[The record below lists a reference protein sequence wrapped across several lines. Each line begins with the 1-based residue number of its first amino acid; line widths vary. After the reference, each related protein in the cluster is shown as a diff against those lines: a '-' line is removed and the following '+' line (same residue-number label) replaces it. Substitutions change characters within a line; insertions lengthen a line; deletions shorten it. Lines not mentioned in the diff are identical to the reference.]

1 LIPGYPEHLYNI
13 ANRIFEGGRVRP
25 KIAIVTGASSGI
37 GEATARALSQAG
49 YHVILGARRV
59 DRLQKLAL
67 EISGEGYVLDVS
79 DSDSVQNFLDRLPE
93 RIDLLVNNA
102 GGALG
107 LDPVVSA
114 DEEKWVEMFQ
124 SNVMGTLRMTK
135 GVFPLLERSGDGSH
149 VINIGSIAA
158 WETYLGGA
166 GYTAAKHALRA
177 ITETMRLEW
186 LGLPVRVTEID
197 PGLVDT
203 EFSIVRFSGDETRAR
218 KVYEGMTPL
227 SARDIAEAVV
237 WAALRPPH
245 VNIDQILIRPRDQ
258 ARADKVSRASS

>member
-1 LIPGYPEHLYNI
+1 M
-13 ANRIFEGGRVRP
+13 RQ
-25 KIAIVTGASSGI
+25 KTAIVTGASSGI
-37 GEATARALSQAG
+37 GEATAMALSALG
-49 YHVILGARRV
+49 YHVVLGARRV
-59 DRLQKLAL
+59 DRVKKLARD
-67 EISGEGYVLDVS
+67 IAGEGYALDVTS
-79 DSDSVQNFLDRLPE
+79 PASVKDFISMLPE
-93 RIDLLVNNA
+93 KVDLLINNA

-114 DEEKWVEMFQ
+114 DEEKWIEMFQ

-135 GVFPLLERSGDGSH
+135 GVFPRLELSGDGSH
-149 VINIGSIAA
+149 VVNIGSIAA

-186 LGLPVRVTEID
+186 LGLPIRITEID

-203 EFSIVRFSGDETRAR
+203 EFSLVRFSGDETRAR
-218 KVYEGMTPL
+218 KVYEGMVPL
-227 SARDIAEAVV
+227 SARDVAEAVV

-258 ARADKVSRASS
+258 ARADKVSRTLP

>member
-1 LIPGYPEHLYNI
+1 M
-13 ANRIFEGGRVRP
+13 RT
-25 KIAIVTGASSGI
+25 KTAIVTGASSGI
-37 GEATARALSQAG
+37 GAATAKALSAAG

-59 DRLQKLAL
+59 DRVERLAG
-67 EISGEGYVLDVS
+67 EIGGEGYGLDVT
-79 DSDSVQNFLDRLPE
+79 DPASVRSFMDRLPD

-107 LDPVVSA
+107 LDPVISA
-114 DEEKWVEMFQ
+114 DEDRWIEMFQ

-135 GVFPLLERSGDGSH
+135 GVFPRLERSGDGSH
-149 VINIGSIAA
+149 IVNIGSIAA

-166 GYTAAKHALRA
+166 GYTAAKHAVRA
-177 ITETMRLEW
+177 LTETLRLEW
-186 LGLPVRVTEID
+186 LGLPIRVTEID

-203 EFSIVRFSGDETRAR
+203 EFSVVRFSGDEIRAR

-227 SARDIAEAVV
+227 SAGDVAEAVV

-258 ARADKVSRASS
+258 ARADKVSRVP